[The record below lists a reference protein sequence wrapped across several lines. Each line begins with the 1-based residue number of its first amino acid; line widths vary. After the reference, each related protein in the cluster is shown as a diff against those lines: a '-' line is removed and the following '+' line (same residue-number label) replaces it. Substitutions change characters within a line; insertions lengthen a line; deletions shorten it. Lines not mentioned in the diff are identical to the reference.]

1 VRIAVAAVLAG
12 VVALVAAVALAVMPF
27 DNGPARCTSPLSGG
41 GGDRLAT
48 EGGVQVV
55 VACDDDGA
63 HRLLIAS
70 GLVVVG
76 IVLTPIGVGVGF
88 GSQRERP
95 DAGPTGRAYP
105 ISRAAR
111 PAEAAATGR

>member
-1 VRIAVAAVLAG
+1 VRLAVAAVFAG

-48 EGGVQVV
+48 EGGAQVV

-70 GLVVVG
+70 GLLVVA
-76 IVLTPIGVGVGF
+76 IVMTPIGVGAGL
-88 GSQRERP
+88 GSQPEGP
-95 DAGPTGRAYP
+95 DAGPTGRARP
-105 ISRAAR
+105 TSRAAR
-111 PAEAAATGR
+111 PAEAVPTGR

>member
-1 VRIAVAAVLAG
+1 MRIAVAAVLAG

-27 DNGPARCTSPLSGG
+27 DNGPAKCTSPLSGG

-76 IVLTPIGVGVGF
+76 IVLTPIGVGAGF

-95 DAGPTGRAYP
+95 GAGPTGRAYP
-105 ISRAAR
+105 TSRAR

>member
-1 VRIAVAAVLAG
+1 
-12 VVALVAAVALAVMPF
+12 MPF

-48 EGGVQVV
+48 AGGVQVV

>member
-1 VRIAVAAVLAG
+1 MRLAVAAVFAG

-41 GGDRLAT
+41 GGDRVAT
-48 EGGVQVV
+48 QGGAQVV

-70 GLVVVG
+70 GLLVVG
-76 IVLTPIGVGVGF
+76 IVATPIGVGAGF
-88 GSQRERP
+88 GHQSDGRP
-95 DAGPTGRAYP
+95 RGADRPGMPHLSGGAAG
-105 ISRAAR
+105 
-111 PAEAAATGR
+111 